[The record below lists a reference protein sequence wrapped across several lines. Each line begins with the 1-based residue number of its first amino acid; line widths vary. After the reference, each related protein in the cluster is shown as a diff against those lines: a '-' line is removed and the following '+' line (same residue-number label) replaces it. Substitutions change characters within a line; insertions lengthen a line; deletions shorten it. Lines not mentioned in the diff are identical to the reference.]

1 MSYKWLTYK
10 HNIQAR
16 CYLFRT
22 LEFKS
27 FISIPI
33 YISIDGSFS
42 FTQDYFLSLRIV
54 VLLLYY
60 LYCLCKLFKDRF
72 FLRCF
77 SFQKAD
83 AKVRTLS
90 DIFQMFSEVF
100 FLFSFRLPYSWLEL
114 GQKERKTLGFLH
126 RFCQN
131 VNCKAYRL
139 LESGCKSS
147 AYIYSIQIYL
157 SFFHKFFETNL

>member
-72 FLRCF
+72 FLRWLF
-77 SFQKAD
+77 
-83 AKVRTLS
+83 
-90 DIFQMFSEVF
+90 FSESGCKGKNF
-100 FLFSFRLPYSWLEL
+100 IRYLPNIFGSFFIFLFPRRLSVRK
-114 GQKERKTLGFLH
+114 GGKRKRKKERFLH
-126 RFCQN
+126 RFLSECQSIAAL
-131 VNCKAYRL
+131 V
-139 LESGCKSS
+139 LESGCKSRGFIDIS
-147 AYIYSIQIYL
+147 QIYL
-157 SFFHKFFETNL
+157 PLFYHFS

>member
-1 MSYKWLTYK
+1 MSYKWFTYK

-90 DIFQMFSEVF
+90 DIFQIFSEVF
-100 FLFSFRLPYSWLEL
+100 FYFSFSSSSLSAKGRQKKKEKVLGTVLNGRLPW
-114 GQKERKTLGFLH
+114 Q
-126 RFCQN
+126 
-131 VNCKAYRL
+131 A
-139 LESGCKSS
+139 
-147 AYIYSIQIYL
+147 
-157 SFFHKFFETNL
+157 SFEKRVQR

>member
-90 DIFQMFSEVF
+90 DIFQIFSEVF
-100 FLFSFRLPYSWLEL
+100 FIFLFPRRLSLRKGGKRKRKKFPAPFSIGRPPWQASFEKRV
-114 GQKERKTLGFLH
+114 QR
-126 RFCQN
+126 
-131 VNCKAYRL
+131 
-139 LESGCKSS
+139 
-147 AYIYSIQIYL
+147 
-157 SFFHKFFETNL
+157 